1 MNCVMAL
8 RNTIRRDHNGGYDR
22 DGSSLHRRDAS
33 REVTLRAN
41 DLLRQSPSGGD
52 VAVTCVPR
60 PTAEWISIEPP
71 IASKRA
77 SSDPRPM

>member
-1 MNCVMAL
+1 
-8 RNTIRRDHNGGYDR
+8 
-22 DGSSLHRRDAS
+22 
-33 REVTLRAN
+33 LRAN